1 MASSISLDRGWRV
14 AMTRQEHSAARYE
27 IRVRGLLDERW
38 SDWFGGL
45 TIFSEGEDA
54 TLIAGL
60 VPDQAALHGILTK
73 INDLGLVL
81 ESIQRV
87 ER

>member
-1 MASSISLDRGWRV
+1 
-14 AMTRQEHSAARYE
+14 MTRQEQSAARYA

-45 TIFSEGEDA
+45 TILSEGEDA
-54 TLIAGL
+54 TLIAGI

-87 ER
+87 DR